1 MGRGEKKTIL
11 IVEDE
16 PQNRKLFR
24 DVLEFH
30 GYATIEAADGR
41 RGIEMANQ
49 LAPDLILMDMGLPGM
64 NGIEATRI
72 LVGAEATRR
81 IPIVAITAFAMP
93 GDKEKILEAG
103 CRDYI
108 AKPIHIPD
116 LLNKVAEYLGSEPS
130 PVADGENHG

>member
-1 MGRGEKKTIL
+1 
-11 IVEDE
+11 
-16 PQNRKLFR
+16 
-24 DVLEFH
+24 
-30 GYATIEAADGR
+30 
-41 RGIEMANQ
+41 
-49 LAPDLILMDMGLPGM
+49 
-64 NGIEATRI
+64 
-72 LVGAEATRR
+72 
-81 IPIVAITAFAMP
+81 VAITAFAMP